1 MTLQEQAPKLW
12 DMDRDKD
19 ISSVQPDT
27 TSASSQIKGF
37 AGKGAIGPQSG

>member
-27 TSASSQIKGF
+27 TSASSS
-37 AGKGAIGPQSG
+37 GKRAIGHQSG